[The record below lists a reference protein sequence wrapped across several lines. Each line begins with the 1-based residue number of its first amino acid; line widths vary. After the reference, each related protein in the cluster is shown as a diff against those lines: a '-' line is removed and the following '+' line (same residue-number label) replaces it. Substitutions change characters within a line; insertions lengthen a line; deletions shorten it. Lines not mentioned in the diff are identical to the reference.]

1 MTDKE
6 MTKKEMKEQLDKLTA
21 EIEKTTEQL
30 REVSI
35 GYQNVVQSNNSLSM
49 LVMKYEETINIL
61 TSRLIEARPQS

>member
-6 MTKKEMKEQLDKLTA
+6 MTKKEMKGQLDKLTA

-35 GYQNVVQSNNSLSM
+35 GYQNVVQSNNALSM

>member
-6 MTKKEMKEQLDKLTA
+6 MTKKEMKGQLDKLTA
-21 EIEKTTEQL
+21 DIEKTTEQL

-35 GYQNVVQSNNSLSM
+35 GYQNVVQSNNALSM